1 MLPTYYTE
9 ILYPLQDKVLD
20 GLKGLGWP
28 FYLSGGTALSRGYLQ
43 HRYSDDLD
51 FFMNRESEFLPC
63 VDAAVDKLVSI
74 GLAIEPV
81 VRTDDFVKFYVK
93 FNNATL
99 KIEWINDVAYT
110 YGNKGPSPVFVRTD
124 HWQNILSNK
133 LSALGRNESKDFAD
147 LLVISQTYSFDWFE
161 VIEQA
166 KQKDQW
172 VDEIEI
178 SRLIQTL
185 DIQRLRE
192 VNWISSPDLGK
203 LNRIKEQISKEII
216 LGVKHRID

>member
-1 MLPTYYTE
+1 MA
-9 ILYPLQDKVLD
+9 
-20 GLKGLGWP
+20 WP

-110 YGNKGPSPVFVRTD
+110 FGNKGPSPVFVRTD

-147 LLVISQTYSFDWFE
+147 LLVISQTYSFDWLE

-216 LGVKHRID
+216 LGMQHRID

>member
-20 GLKGLGWP
+20 GLKGLAWP

-216 LGVKHRID
+216 LGVKHRIG

>member
-20 GLKGLGWP
+20 GLKGLAWP

-81 VRTDDFVKFYVK
+81 VRT
-93 FNNATL
+93 
-99 KIEWINDVAYT
+99 
-110 YGNKGPSPVFVRTD
+110 
-124 HWQNILSNK
+124 
-133 LSALGRNESKDFAD
+133 
-147 LLVISQTYSFDWFE
+147 
-161 VIEQA
+161 
-166 KQKDQW
+166 
-172 VDEIEI
+172 
-178 SRLIQTL
+178 
-185 DIQRLRE
+185 
-192 VNWISSPDLGK
+192 
-203 LNRIKEQISKEII
+203 KEII

>member
-20 GLKGLGWP
+20 GLNGLAWP